1 MSARLLIIGL
11 EATDLS
17 LLERHTGEGR
27 LPAISA
33 LRVHGRLKT
42 LAASARATDAALWAS
57 FQYAS
62 EIGEH
67 GRYHDILRLESG
79 RFGLAVQDE
88 QEREAIWD
96 ELSRHG
102 MRVAVFDLPK
112 SRAPRPINGIHLTD
126 WLVHGRTFPCPL
138 SYPATLAE
146 EVVNRFGEPPPS
158 RCDRTCEELTDAQI
172 VETLGH
178 LRNSV
183 SIKRAAALFYLGRE
197 RWDCFLVNFKEM
209 HCCSHGYWNLI
220 DPGHPAHDRA
230 RALRLGDPSAELLQD
245 IDRAVGDLVA
255 AAGPNSEVIVFSTSD
270 FQANGSAYHLLP
282 QIVLRLNKYIRN
294 HGAALL
300 GPRLI
305 WVVKMLPYGENACAL
320 RVSCGSR
327 RDEAPPDGSRAMAID
342 ALEDILRKISDPAR
356 GETIF
361 EAFHRPS
368 SDYTGTRSRSL
379 PDMLLVPRTGVF
391 PQSALSPEL
400 GYIARDVP
408 RWRPGNHRDG
418 GFVIARGSAV
428 EESVGEVDSLAQLGR
443 VPRNTL
449 LPCESAAARARPPCD

>member
-1 MSARLLIIGL
+1 
-11 EATDLS
+11 
-17 LLERHTGEGR
+17 
-27 LPAISA
+27 
-33 LRVHGRLKT
+33 
-42 LAASARATDAALWAS
+42 
-57 FQYAS
+57 
-62 EIGEH
+62 
-67 GRYHDILRLESG
+67 
-79 RFGLAVQDE
+79 
-88 QEREAIWD
+88 
-96 ELSRHG
+96 
-102 MRVAVFDLPK
+102 
-112 SRAPRPINGIHLTD
+112 
-126 WLVHGRTFPCPL
+126 
-138 SYPATLAE
+138 
-146 EVVNRFGEPPPS
+146 
-158 RCDRTCEELTDAQI
+158 
-172 VETLGH
+172 
-178 LRNSV
+178 
-183 SIKRAAALFYLGRE
+183 
-197 RWDCFLVNFKEM
+197 
-209 HCCSHGYWNLI
+209 
-220 DPGHPAHDRA
+220 
-230 RALRLGDPSAELLQD
+230 
-245 IDRAVGDLVA
+245 
-255 AAGPNSEVIVFSTSD
+255 VIVFSTSD

-300 GPRLI
+300 GPRSI

-327 RDEAPPDGSRAMAID
+327 RDEAPPGGSRAMAID
-342 ALEDILRKISDPAR
+342 ALEDILRKISDPAT

-408 RWRPGNHRDG
+408 RWRPRNHRDG

-449 LPCESAAARARPPCD
+449 LPCESAAAMARPPCD